1 MAKKLAYYSF
11 RYLHSSLETLKKDV
25 DFSKAT
31 LSQKLSLYIFA
42 AFTYESFLNHTG
54 HYVCRSWDEHLK
66 PKLSPT
72 GKMPFLCE
80 VAKIEPDYGKSP
92 FQTFKRVM
100 ELRNELAHA
109 ETEYLPYDEVKH
121 ANPDSWPKP
130 KWQKIID
137 NLDAQRVVDDLDDI
151 ILTME
156 KALDLMSVPSFL
168 VMDAVEVPDNGV

>member
-11 RYLHSSLETLKKDV
+11 RYLYSSIEALKSDV

-42 AFTYESFLNHTG
+42 AFTYESFLNHAG

-72 GKMPFLCE
+72 GKMAFLCE
-80 VAKIEPDYGKSP
+80 IAKLEPDYGKSP

-109 ETEYLPYDEVKH
+109 ETEYLSYDEIEH
-121 ANPDSWPKP
+121 ANPENWPKP
-130 KWQKIID
+130 KWQKIISQ
-137 NLDAQRVVDDLDDI
+137 LDAQRVISDLEEI
-151 ILTME
+151 ISIME
-156 KALDLMSVPSFL
+156 KALGLMPVPSL
-168 VMDAVEVPDNGV
+168 LLMEAVEVPGNGV

>member
-11 RYLHSSLETLKKDV
+11 RYLYASIEALKKDV

-42 AFTYESFLNHTG
+42 AFTYESFLNHAG

-72 GKMPFLCE
+72 GKMAFLCE
-80 VAKIEPDYGKSP
+80 VAKVEPNYGKSP
-92 FQTFKRVM
+92 FQTFKRIM

-121 ANPDSWPKP
+121 ANPENWPKP
-130 KWQKIID
+130 KWQKII
-137 NLDAQRVVDDLDDI
+137 NQLDAQRVISDLEEI
-151 ILTME
+151 ISIVE
-156 KALDLMSVPSFL
+156 KALDLMPVPSL
-168 VMDAVEVPDNGV
+168 LLMEAVEIPENGV